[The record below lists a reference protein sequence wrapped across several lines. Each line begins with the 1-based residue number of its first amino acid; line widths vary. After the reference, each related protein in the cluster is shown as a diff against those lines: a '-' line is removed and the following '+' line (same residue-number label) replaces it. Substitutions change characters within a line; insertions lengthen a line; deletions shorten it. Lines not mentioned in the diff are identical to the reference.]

1 MGGLYHTCPPYS
13 SHLVRKLGYGRSL
26 PHMFTPSSEEV
37 GGLAGLPVPLSLGL
51 AGLTAPLSL
60 GLAGLTAPL
69 SLGLA
74 GLTAPL
80 SLGLAG
86 LTAPLS
92 LDSEKQAWS
101 TINFCVGDPFVGVG
115 GGGGGGGVEY
125 NI

>member
-1 MGGLYHTCPPYS
+1 MGGLYYTCPPYS
-13 SHLVRKLGYGRSL
+13 SHLVRKLEYGRSL
-26 PHMFTPSSEEV
+26 LHMFTPSSEEV
-37 GGLAGLPVPLSLGL
+37 DGL

-60 GLAGLTAPL
+60 GLAGLPAPLSLGLAGLPAPL

-92 LDSEKQAWS
+92 LDS
-101 TINFCVGDPFVGVG
+101 
-115 GGGGGGGVEY
+115 
-125 NI
+125 